1 MSKFFLLKAF
11 LKMLVCHFLNESDVF
26 SRAQLIQKWSRL
38 IKRMKKLNLRLSRR
52 FRRLKKKRFVG
63 TSDLFRNKKRM
74 KLFQTILF
82 VSAFGEIPVI
92 VTKDAIEKYAKSW
105 NMQVD
110 KSHSSS
116 YEIMGRCQKKDEF

>member
-1 MSKFFLLKAF
+1 
-11 LKMLVCHFLNESDVF
+11 
-26 SRAQLIQKWSRL
+26 
-38 IKRMKKLNLRLSRR
+38 
-52 FRRLKKKRFVG
+52 
-63 TSDLFRNKKRM
+63 M